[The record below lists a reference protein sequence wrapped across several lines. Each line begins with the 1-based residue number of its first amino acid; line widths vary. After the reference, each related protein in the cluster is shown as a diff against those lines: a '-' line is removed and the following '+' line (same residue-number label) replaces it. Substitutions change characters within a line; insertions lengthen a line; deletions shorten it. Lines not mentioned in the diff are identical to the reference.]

1 MAAIVVSLGPP
12 QILAKTVIIE
22 TPNLCAHV
30 EKIEGSRVDLTVAK
44 EPCPIEGPG
53 KASIRIGEEVKE
65 IDIYVNK
72 TYWKEFSTSSQSLSI
87 GDVADVIDGAKKY
100 GGDLSLPENPH
111 QTEAQRIAEGV
122 SRYFQ
127 SEEFQERIESE
138 RTRLYGEVYG
148 NQAHIHQEVTKVP
161 GKVERLS
168 TQERIYLFISSSV
181 PVPTLRHYIQ
191 AISNFREPNIR
202 VVMRGFVSGARFV
215 KPTMAFLKEILF
227 IDPECDP
234 TRERCRTY
242 GVEVIIDPLLFGR
255 YRVEK
260 VPAFVYVPSIS
271 ISDSQM
277 SEGLESNK
285 IPNNY
290 LVYGD
295 MSIEYALRLFSRER
309 KSPGL
314 EGLPQAIGQ
323 SENRFRPFREGIRK
337 VQGDRIK

>member
-1 MAAIVVSLGPP
+1 MRTSLFLMAAIVVSLVPP

-30 EKIEGSRVDLTVAK
+30 EKVEGSRVDLTVAK
-44 EPCPIEGPG
+44 EPCSIEGPG
-53 KASIRIGEEVKE
+53 KASIRIGEEVQE
-65 IDIYVNK
+65 IDIYVNE
-72 TYWKEFSTSSQSLSI
+72 TYWRKFSTSSQSLSI
-87 GDVADVIDGAKKY
+87 GDVSDIVDGAKKY
-100 GGDLSLPENPH
+100 GGDHSLPENPH
-111 QTEAQRIAEGV
+111 RIEAQGIAEGV

-127 SEEFQERIESE
+127 SEEFQEKIESE
-138 RTRLYGEVYG
+138 KARLYGEVYG
-148 NQAHIHQEVTKVP
+148 SQADCHQETAKTP
-161 GKVERLS
+161 GNMERLS
-168 TQERIYLFISSSV
+168 PQERIYLFISSSV
-181 PVPTLRHYIQ
+181 PTTTLRHYVQ
-191 AISNFREPNIR
+191 AIDSFGEPNIK
-202 VVMRGFVSGARFV
+202 VVMRGFVGGAKFV

-271 ISDSQM
+271 SSDSQM

-285 IPNNY
+285 ISNNY

-314 EGLPQAIGQ
+314 EGLLTSYRG
-323 SENRFRPFREGIRK
+323 K
-337 VQGDRIK
+337 

>member
-1 MAAIVVSLGPP
+1 MSLLLMTAIVVSLVPRH
-12 QILAKTVIIE
+12 ILAKTVIIE

-30 EKIEGSRVDLTVAK
+30 EKIEGHRVDLTVAK
-44 EPCPIEGPG
+44 EPCPMEGPG

-65 IDIYVNK
+65 IDIYVNE
-72 TYWKEFSTSSQSLSI
+72 TYWRKFSTSLQSLSI
-87 GDVADVIDGAKKY
+87 GDVADVVDGAKKY
-100 GGDLSLPENPH
+100 RGDLSLPENPH
-111 QTEAQRIAEGV
+111 QIDAQRIAEGV

-127 SEEFQERIESE
+127 SEKFQEKIESE
-138 RTRLYGEVYG
+138 KARLYGKVYG
-148 NQAHIHQEVTKVP
+148 SQTDSHQETAKTP
-161 GKVERLS
+161 GKMERLS
-168 TQERIYLFISSSV
+168 PQERIYLFISSSV
-181 PVPTLRHYIQ
+181 PATTLRHYVQ
-191 AISNFREPNIR
+191 AIDSFGEPNIK
-202 VVMRGFVSGARFV
+202 VVMRGFVGGAKFV

-234 TRERCRTY
+234 TREGCHTY

-271 ISDSQM
+271 SSDSQM

-285 IPNNY
+285 ISNNY

-314 EGLPQAIGQ
+314 ESLLTSHRA
-323 SENRFRPFREGIRK
+323 E
-337 VQGDRIK
+337 